1 MTYPHD
7 QLEAFRATARIV
19 AKEAIHL
26 DQTRGRLLNERID
39 AAWVNALE
47 RNPDLAERVEA
58 FSSRFGRLQDTL
70 GDKLLPRMALLA
82 GFRPA
87 APVELLAQAEKLEW
101 IGSADLWMEWRKLRN
116 RLVHESVPDPM
127 EFADAMNIAL
137 AASRDLIEA
146 ERRIRDHAEHLGLL
160 TA

>member
-1 MTYPHD
+1 MAFPPE

-19 AKEAIHL
+19 AKEALHL
-26 DQTRGRLLNERID
+26 DQTRGRLLSERID
-39 AAWVNALE
+39 VEWVNALE
-47 RNPDLAERVEA
+47 HNPDLAERVEA

-70 GDKLLPRMALLA
+70 GDKLLPRMAQLA

-101 IGSADLWMEWRKLRN
+101 IGSADQWMEWRKLRN
-116 RLVHESVPDPM
+116 RLVNEYVSDPV
-127 EFADAMNIAL
+127 EFADALNIAL
-137 AASRDLIEA
+137 AGSQDLIEA
-146 ERRIRDHAEHLGLL
+146 ERRIRDHARHLGLL